1 MEHDLV
7 VVGKVV
13 GLSGIT
19 QMEVG
24 ISGGRV
30 AELKK
35 QGLVGARRIEEE
47 RALIFPGFIDI
58 HVHMREPGWERKE
71 DFRTGSEAAIHGGVT
86 TVADMPNNPT
96 PTVGIKAIREKL
108 ELVAKKA
115 KVDVKLYAGVS
126 KDDLRE
132 IEKVASLVAGYK
144 FYLAKTTG
152 NLTFPTDLL
161 ETAFSLI
168 AKTAKKV
175 VSLHCEDQG
184 IIDERAR
191 TLNDGLRPDAYS
203 DLRPPTAEVKSVTR
217 VQAALGG
224 YTALRANVCHASAEG
239 TLAIVRTA
247 RAQGLRMDCEA
258 ALHHLYFE
266 RSAML
271 ENRLLRMNP
280 PLRQESDRAALVK
293 GLGDGTVT
301 FLVTDHAPHLREEK
315 LKEGLSGVPGLDD
328 FGHVVSWLVK
338 EVGID
343 PSVIARVASSNPA
356 SFLGLEDRG
365 RIATGMRADLSI
377 VDMSSPEVVKETS
390 IRSKCGWSPY
400 EGKEFPGRTKWTIRL
415 GEPVLS
421 NFELTV

>member
-7 VVGKVV
+7 VAGKVV
-13 GLSGIT
+13 GPSGIT

-24 ISGGRV
+24 ITEGRV
-30 AELKK
+30 SELKK

-96 PTVGIKAIREKL
+96 PAVGVKEIREKL
-108 ELVAKKA
+108 ELVRKKA

-126 KDDLRE
+126 NDGLQEVER
-132 IEKVASLVAGYK
+132 VADLVAGYK

-152 NLTFPTDLL
+152 SLTFPPDRL
-161 ETAFSLI
+161 ERGFSFV
-168 AKTAKKV
+168 AKTAKNA

-184 IIDERAR
+184 IIDERAQA
-191 TLNDGLRPDAYS
+191 LKDESRPDIYC
-203 DLRPPTAEVKSVTR
+203 DVRPPAAEVKSVMR
-217 VQAALGG
+217 VRAALESHR
-224 YTALRANVCHASAEG
+224 TLRANICHASTEE
-239 TLAIVRTA
+239 TLAIVRRG
-247 RAQGLRMDCEA
+247 RAQGLNLDCEA
-258 ALHHLYFE
+258 ALHHLYFS

-271 ENRLLRMNP
+271 ENGLLRMNP
-280 PLRQESDRAALVK
+280 PLRQESDRAALVR
-293 GLGDGTVT
+293 GLGDGTVS

-315 LKEGLSGVPGLDD
+315 LREGLSGVPGLDD
-328 FGHVVSWLVK
+328 YGHVVSWLVK

-343 PSVIARVASSNPA
+343 PTIVARVASSNPA

-365 RIATGMRADLSI
+365 QLAVGKRADLSI
-377 VDMSSPEVVKETS
+377 IDMSSPEVVKGTS
-390 IRSKCGWSPY
+390 VRSKCGWSPY
-400 EGKEFPGRTKWTIRL
+400 EGKTFPGRTKWTIRL
-415 GEPVLS
+415 GEPLLA
-421 NFELTV
+421 NFEMAA